1 MNIISLLDSNGFI
14 KLNKSLT
21 HYLGLHTAIFL
32 AEIISEHEYWRKM
45 NRLDE
50 QGFFYSTVE
59 NVWEETGLKRDV
71 QMKSVARL
79 KSLGILEVERLGSKR
94 MRHFRIDEQKL
105 TSILVEAQEYH
116 DRIRA
121 KEYKENDLINPIL
134 NSEINYEC
142 AKECEL
148 INQNNIEINTKEK
161 AIKIVESEINSKIN
175 TVNNSQNNSILTKNS
190 GVCHVDLNDM
200 DFNGH
205 VDQNQ
210 VGDNDH
216 VVQTDTNK
224 NNILNNNKNL
234 IKIYTKNSSKKN
246 FIQKFSNNLS
256 SNLSKDITNS
266 NNNIFNKTLD
276 DFLDKNSS
284 ISKASKE
291 IQKEQTLEKMTKVEA
306 LVNETFSDIDNEKA
320 KQKREEMKQQ
330 NEFKEFNAKKK
341 TTLSKIKQRLASAK
355 KYTEDKDVLE
365 NLKMYLINNYD
376 AHNFIIT
383 GTSWNLMLEEL
394 FTTYKEKEQ
403 LIKCIKDNT
412 ASANRRFYFNKSSFI
427 PPVSKPIE
435 TMTKEEYEASRA
447 RDENGNL
454 ILF

>member
-1 MNIISLLDSNGFI
+1 MNILSLLDSNGFI

-21 HYLGLHTAIFL
+21 HYLGLHTTIFL

-59 NVWEETGLKRDV
+59 NVWEETGLKRDI
-71 QMKSVARL
+71 QMKSIARL

-105 TSILVEAQEYH
+105 TSILIEAQEFH

-161 AIKIVESEINSKIN
+161 DIKIAESETNSKIN
-175 TVNNSQNNSILTKNS
+175 TVNNSQNNSILTENL
-190 GVCHVDLNDM
+190 GVDHSAKNDM
-200 DFNGH
+200 DSPDHSAKNDMH
-205 VDQNQ
+205 SVD
-210 VGDNDH
+210 H
-216 VVQTDTNK
+216 SAKSEINK
-224 NNILNNNKNL
+224 NNKLNNNKNL

-256 SNLSKDITNS
+256 SNLTKDNIVSK
-266 NNNIFNKTLD
+266 NIFNKTLD

-284 ISKASKE
+284 ISKALKE
-291 IQKEQTLEKMTKVEA
+291 TQKEQTLEKMMKVEN
-306 LVNETFSDIDNEKA
+306 LVTETFNDIDNEKA
-320 KQKREEMKQQ
+320 KQKREEMEEQ

-341 TTLSKIKQRLASAK
+341 TAISKIKQRLASAK
-355 KYTEDKDVLE
+355 KYTEDKDILE

-412 ASANRRFYFNKSSFI
+412 ASANRRFYFNKSAFI